1 MGSFDGAETCELV
14 GLYMLN
20 LLKKLNLNQGLY
32 RDDALIACSLR
43 PRQLEMKK
51 KEICRIFNENK
62 LSISIQANLKIV
74 NFLDVT
80 LDLNG
85 GCFKPYVKPNNKI
98 QYINK
103 DSNHPPSILKNI
115 PAAVNRR
122 LSSISSNKAIFNA
135 ARPPYQEAL
144 ATSGYTHKLK
154 FEPPANHGRSK
165 RNRGRKILYFNPPYS
180 SNVATKIGAKFL
192 QIIDTCFPPT
202 NPLHKIINRN
212 TVKISYRTM
221 SNMKQVISMHN
232 TKVGQQQE
240 NNPPPGCNCRGGRA
254 TCPLD
259 GACLTPGVVY
269 EAKVIRRDNRKAE
282 FYTGVTV
289 GPFKTRYYGHSH
301 DLRTPSQRRST
312 CLSKFVWELK
322 DNGVAYD
329 IYWKIIARGRG
340 FNPTTRS
347 CQACLKEKYYIMFR
361 PEGATLND
369 KTEFYN
375 TCRHRKT
382 LLLEN
387 T

>member
-1 MGSFDGAETCELV
+1 
-14 GLYMLN
+14 
-20 LLKKLNLNQGLY
+20 
-32 RDDALIACSLR
+32 
-43 PRQLEMKK
+43 
-51 KEICRIFNENK
+51 
-62 LSISIQANLKIV
+62 
-74 NFLDVT
+74 
-80 LDLNG
+80 
-85 GCFKPYVKPNNKI
+85 
-98 QYINK
+98 
-103 DSNHPPSILKNI
+103 
-115 PAAVNRR
+115 
-122 LSSISSNKAIFNA
+122 
-135 ARPPYQEAL
+135 
-144 ATSGYTHKLK
+144 
-154 FEPPANHGRSK
+154 
-165 RNRGRKILYFNPPYS
+165 
-180 SNVATKIGAKFL
+180 
-192 QIIDTCFPPT
+192 
-202 NPLHKIINRN
+202 
-212 TVKISYRTM
+212 M

-240 NNPPPGCNCRGGRA
+240 NNPPPGCNSRGGRA

-312 CLSKFVWELK
+312 CLSKYVWELK

-369 KTEFYN
+369 RTEFYN